1 MSELGFG
8 PGDYEHV
15 TKMGRVGPRFGDNK
29 PRTSVGPQFRRLPFQ
44 TTETLAGPR
53 TLTPVSAP
61 HSADADSVIIR
72 SSSPISDHLSVDRH
86 RQRQP
91 YIEMK
96 LGRNMRATPKGS
108 IPIKHVNTQLEGD
121 ASEPL
126 LVNQPHSTNPVVDY
140 FTNTHP
146 GHRPIYAR
154 PYGLSG
160 SPALRSINSP
170 QHPSQDLIETLNRNQ
185 RVKSSRD
192 LRSPERQED
201 TERKQVVKEDDDDV
215 EERRRASLAQEL
227 ARAQQRQDR
236 LEAEA
241 RRLREA
247 DSGLTSQ
254 SGNQRDSSDIM
265 QEVEAQGT
273 QDSKQSHKDA
283 VIITT
288 KAEINTPPAN
298 ALMSPPPHDVL
309 YPSYKSQAPQVE
321 AKSDFGS
328 SQPFTPLDSGAF
340 KSTGDTSTSATVSTG
355 IEAKVEEAESRVSV
369 EKLSLQQQET
379 VEEIEEIE
387 EEVEGGGQESSDG
400 EFNF

>member
-72 SSSPISDHLSVDRH
+72 DISRQKKAVLKDEPNRKTSKKAKKGRKYEHNDERAERNNKENEIKHLSVDRH

-108 IPIKHVNTQLEGD
+108 IPIKHVNT
-121 ASEPL
+121 
-126 LVNQPHSTNPVVDY
+126 
-140 FTNTHP
+140 
-146 GHRPIYAR
+146 
-154 PYGLSG
+154 
-160 SPALRSINSP
+160 
-170 QHPSQDLIETLNRNQ
+170 QDLIETLNRNQ

>member
-72 SSSPISDHLSVDRH
+72 HLSVDRH

-108 IPIKHVNTQLEGD
+108 IPIKHVNT
-121 ASEPL
+121 
-126 LVNQPHSTNPVVDY
+126 
-140 FTNTHP
+140 
-146 GHRPIYAR
+146 
-154 PYGLSG
+154 
-160 SPALRSINSP
+160 
-170 QHPSQDLIETLNRNQ
+170 QDLIETLNRNQ